1 MSLIKDIEKRMEDGN
16 TVVKKSKVKEA
27 GELSATLGII
37 QLETKDIEEKM
48 QQSKKTTGIFAKMKR
63 LLPIPILTDDERTK
77 LEKRKKHLV
86 EQAKACTDLIAARKA
101 KANIDEKRQYINEE
115 ITQSQ
120 EKMNQ
125 VEKDVASLN
134 DEIFSHVKTF
144 STITNEIDW
153 EAAAK
158 PFVIALYS
166 KIRDLQEQL
175 DKELVLLPCEQ
186 MSCSPSMPILHV
198 NILSFLQQS
207 RRFAT

>member
-1 MSLIKDIEKRMEDGN
+1 MEDGN
-16 TVVKKSKVKEA
+16 AVVEKSKVKEA

-48 QQSKKTTGIFAKMKR
+48 QRSKKTTGIFAKMKG
-63 LLPIPILTDDERTK
+63 LLTDDERTK

-101 KANIDEKRQYINEE
+101 KVNIDEKRQYINEE